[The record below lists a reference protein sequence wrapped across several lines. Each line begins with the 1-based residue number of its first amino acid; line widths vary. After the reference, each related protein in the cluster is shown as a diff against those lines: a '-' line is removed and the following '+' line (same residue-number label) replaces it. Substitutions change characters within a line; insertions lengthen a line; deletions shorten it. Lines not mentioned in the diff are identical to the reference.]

1 MIDDNLKA
9 QLAAYLQHLQH
20 PVEIVASLD
29 ERAASDELRAL
40 LAAIAPLSPL
50 LSVRYDG
57 QDARRPSFSISRAG
71 AMGAAP

>member
-50 LSVRYDG
+50 LSRWCWRCCRPVG
-57 QDARRPSFSISRAG
+57 TRPSWR
-71 AMGAAP
+71 PR